1 MCLNVTIMKIKLL
14 NTKMSTIKGNHLLC
28 SNVAFK
34 CLH

>member
-1 MCLNVTIMKIKLL
+1 MLKLTIMKIKLL
-14 NTKMSTIKGNHLLC
+14 NTKMSTIKGNRLLY